1 MTFWAER
8 NSDSMEY
15 QNSPR
20 GLIVDLLTP
29 LNSDGSIDGHGLGRL
44 LDSII
49 PYVQGIFIASPQS
62 GEGINLGTQQ
72 KVELFAKTLDVIRE
86 KVPVFFWVSGDSE
99 KAARDNYSKLN
110 GIVVK
115 RKYRG
120 KIFWVDTPLYYH
132 SNRGLPVYYKEISS
146 IAGRPIIL
154 HNNPEFVRGADRPLK
169 RLNIRTS
176 ILKEISSIGE
186 IAGMVYSGSLGRV
199 HNYQKACRGR
209 KNFRI
214 YDENEGRFLNY
225 PSMSGVVSLGANLF
239 PGQWQK
245 VTLSSLHISSEEKG
259 YPNYIK
265 QVWES
270 GLFLRKV
277 MEIYDVE
284 PVSILKRILC
294 DKGLIDFP
302 YCTHPSGDIKEPL
315 ERLKSIIGH

>member
-99 KAARDNYSKLN
+99 KATRDNYSKLN

-115 RKYRG
+115 RKYRER
-120 KIFWVDTPLYYH
+120 F
-132 SNRGLPVYYKEISS
+132 
-146 IAGRPIIL
+146 
-154 HNNPEFVRGADRPLK
+154 
-169 RLNIRTS
+169 
-176 ILKEISSIGE
+176 
-186 IAGMVYSGSLGRV
+186 SG
-199 HNYQKACRGR
+199 
-209 KNFRI
+209 
-214 YDENEGRFLNY
+214 
-225 PSMSGVVSLGANLF
+225 
-239 PGQWQK
+239 
-245 VTLSSLHISSEEKG
+245 
-259 YPNYIK
+259 
-265 QVWES
+265 
-270 GLFLRKV
+270 
-277 MEIYDVE
+277 
-284 PVSILKRILC
+284 
-294 DKGLIDFP
+294 
-302 YCTHPSGDIKEPL
+302 
-315 ERLKSIIGH
+315 